1 MRAHFG
7 WVHAILSRVAS
18 SENAIARRME
28 PRANQILDLLNK
40 RTQRK
45 SQAFD
50 NTFGTDTYGRIDVP
64 VSKEALDN
72 PIWGYSAINHDF
84 FREIFRAIPGDLT
97 KYTFV
102 DVGSGKGAAVMMAAE
117 FPFRQLI
124 GLELNTELVDV
135 ARENIIKFN
144 QRSPTPIAPQWVEGD
159 FFQWDLPKQ
168 PLLFFFNNP
177 FPTDLSLQAIKH
189 LEARLADTGQTALL
203 VFRKAPQSTGNYL
216 RQSSFWKP
224 LRLAPY
230 WRVYITR
237 GAQNVQ

>member
-18 SENAIARRME
+18 SDNAIAKLTA
-28 PRANQILDLLNK
+28 PGANQLLQFLNA

-45 SQAFD
+45 SRVFD
-50 NTFGTDTYGRIDVP
+50 TTFGTDTYGRLDVP
-64 VSKEALDN
+64 VSKEGLDN

-124 GLELNTELVDV
+124 GLELNTELVDI
-135 ARENIIKFN
+135 ARKNIIQFN
-144 QRSPTPIAPQWVEGD
+144 QRAPVSINPQWVEGD
-159 FFQWDLPKQ
+159 FFHWDLPRQ

-177 FPTDLSLQAIKH
+177 FPPDLSLQAIKH
-189 LEARLADTGQTALL
+189 LDACLSDTRQTALL
-203 VFRKAPQSTGNYL
+203 VFRKAPQATGNYL

-237 GAQNVQ
+237 GAQDVQ